1 MKIMDKIEKF
11 KNSVKQVENLF
22 QENSTYLNEKIVEH
36 SMCTNLINEKV
47 DLEEWYMKI
56 TSKKIKVES
65 INLDQMNSWQIN
77 NETIFHDSK
86 KFFQVKGIRVSSEE
100 RENQTGWDQPIL
112 QEVNFD
118 GGLLGLIRGIKDGLP
133 HYLVEAKF
141 EPGNYNQYQLSPT
154 IQATFSNLEKAH
166 GGREPHY
173 FDLFKNYKENNESYS
188 FAGWLSEDGGRFYNK
203 RNYGLVKTLN
213 FEDLELVND
222 NFNWF
227 SLYQLKE
234 FIHSDA
240 IVNPHLM
247 RLIFL

>member
-1 MKIMDKIEKF
+1 MNLLSDDI
-11 KNSVKQVENLF
+11 KNSLFCLDGPKHKFEELEKYYFQLQDSEGFEVNL
-22 QENSTYLNEKIVEH
+22 VG
-36 SMCTNLINEKV
+36 
-47 DLEEWYMKI
+47 
-56 TSKKIKVES
+56 IKS
-65 INLDQMNSWQIN
+65 IKNWQLDDNFN
-77 NETIFHDSK
+77 FVHDSK

-173 FDLFKNYKENNESYS
+173 FDLFKNYKENNESFS
-188 FAGWLSEDGGRFYNK
+188 FAGWLSEDGGRLYNK
-203 RNYGLVKTLN
+203 RNYGLVKTVN
-213 FEDLELVND
+213 FEDVELVND

-227 SLYQLKE
+227 SFL
-234 FIHSDA
+234 FW
-240 IVNPHLM
+240 
-247 RLIFL
+247 LIYSCR